1 MELGSVHVAGVGEL
15 FLRPSIG
22 GDDGEMLVMIT
33 MVVMML
39 MMVILMILMMMVV
52 VKEEPFFSPSWNR
65 PHPRGSVSHCSGKLP
80 LTVPDVCFDFKSMT
94 HKMVV
99 CKVESKRIFD

>member
-1 MELGSVHVAGVGEL
+1 MELGGVHVAGVGEL
-15 FLRPSIG
+15 LLRPSNG

-39 MMVILMILMMMVV
+39 MMVILMMMVV
-52 VKEEPFFSPSWNR
+52 VKEELLFSPSGKR

-80 LTVPDVCFDFKSMT
+80 LTVPDVF
-94 HKMVV
+94 
-99 CKVESKRIFD
+99 

>member
-22 GDDGEMLVMIT
+22 GDDGEKLVMII
-33 MVVMML
+33 MVVIM
-39 MMVILMILMMMVV
+39 MMMVV
-52 VKEEPFFSPSWNR
+52 VKEELLFLPNGKR

>member
-1 MELGSVHVAGVGEL
+1 M
-15 FLRPSIG
+15 
-22 GDDGEMLVMIT
+22 VMIILA
-33 MVVMML
+33 VMML
-39 MMVILMILMMMVV
+39 MMVILMMMVV
-52 VKEEPFFSPSWNR
+52 VKEELLFSPSGKR
-65 PHPRGSVSHCSGKLP
+65 PHSCGSVSHCSGKLP